1 MTRKVL
7 KDITLMNGTRLPKDT
22 LVVVATDPVHYDEAN
37 YTNADVFDG
46 FRFARLREGEG
57 EGTKHQFVN
66 TSLDYMAF
74 GHGKHAWCVSFS
86 FDFSK
91 ELLVLTALD

>member
-1 MTRKVL
+1 M
-7 KDITLMNGTRLPKDT
+7 KDVTLCDGTVLPKGT
-22 LVVVATDPVHYDEAN
+22 LVVANLFGTHNDDELYPNPDDFDP
-37 YTNADVFDG
+37 
-46 FRFARLREGEG
+46 FRFARMREADGED
-57 EGTKHQFVN
+57 TKHQLVN
-66 TSLDYMAF
+66 TSLGYMPF